1 MNVLIKYQKCFCV
14 NFIQKQISQYNL
26 PLCELFILG
35 NDRTHVLGLQAYGQ
49 NINIY
54 LK

>member
-1 MNVLIKYQKCFCV
+1 MNVLIKYQTF
-14 NFIQKQISQYNL
+14 FMSQFHTETRSQENL

-35 NDRTHVLGLQAYGQ
+35 NDSTHVFGLQTCEQ
-49 NINIY
+49 NIDIY